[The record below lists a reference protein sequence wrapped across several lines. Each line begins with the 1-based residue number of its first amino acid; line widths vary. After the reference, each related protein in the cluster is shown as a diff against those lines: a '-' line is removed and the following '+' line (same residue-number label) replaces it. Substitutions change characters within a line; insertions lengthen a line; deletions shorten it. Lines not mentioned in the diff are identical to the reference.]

1 MKWFVIFLQHLD
13 LGRLEEN
20 NEEILLFS
28 LECSFDGQGKLR

>member
-28 LECSFDGQGKLR
+28 LKCSFDGQGKLR